1 MKKSLLILIVLSA
14 GLFTTACSFSTEK
27 TFDTAVSG
35 TVDFGKPKRPST
47 PKPADDAQKK
57 TGTETPKAT
66 EATSSNGESCNKDEQ
81 CNKKDELCI
90 FSTCQS
96 VGQLKSSFGFNDD
109 FSNDPCEELPC
120 VNCAKKTQ
128 KKTGIGY
135 GYDDV
140 NISASACID
149 CQFNDECNA
158 GFRCVS
164 FQCVDAAANSYC
176 DFMQECLEGF
186 NCEANKCVKE

>member
-1 MKKSLLILIVLSA
+1 MKKSSLILLALSA
-14 GLFTTACSFSTEK
+14 SFLLTACSLHSEK
-27 TFDTAVSG
+27 TFETSVQG
-35 TVDFGKPKRPST
+35 TVDFGKPKTPSA
-47 PKPADDAQKK
+47 PKP
-57 TGTETPKAT
+57 TETVGTPAETAT
-66 EATSSNGESCNKDEQ
+66 PTAPQGSGKSCNKDEQ

-109 FSNDPCEELPC
+109 FSNDPCEERPC
-120 VNCAKKTQ
+120 ANCSKGMQ

-140 NISASACID
+140 NISASACVD

-164 FQCVDAAANSYC
+164 FQCVDAAASSYC

-186 NCEANKCVKE
+186 NCEGNKCVKE